1 MAREEP
7 TTALPM
13 AGAATGY
20 YGRPLLK
27 KPVWTWEIPL
37 YFFVGG
43 AAGAAALI
51 AEVARWTGSSRRL
64 VRDAQRLAAVGG
76 LLSPVLLISDLG
88 RPARFLYMLRVFKP
102 QSPMS
107 VGVWIVLVFSNA
119 AAGAAVISFAPH
131 RVRASLPVRFVGR
144 GLSAAAAI
152 TGLGMCTYTGVLI
165 GVTAI
170 PAWAQHVRLLPL
182 HFAYSGVA
190 TAVSILQLLGHRQR
204 GLHRLGLA
212 AALVETG
219 VGLLLET
226 TGDRVPGPLRH
237 GRSGMLMRTAGL
249 LAGPVP
255 LGLRLLHAIP
265 VAAAVSIAGALLTR
279 FAWVLAGQVSSQ
291 DPAPALSLQGAGPA
305 STGSGASRRAAMTTS

>member
-1 MAREEP
+1 MTTDEP
-7 TTALPM
+7 RAAPVPI

-37 YFFVGG
+37 YFFIGG

-51 AEVARWTGSSRRL
+51 AETAHWTGSSRRL

-107 VGVWIVLVFSNA
+107 VGVWIVLAFSNA
-119 AAGAAVISFAPH
+119 AAGAAAVSFAPS
-131 RVRASLPVRFVGR
+131 RVRARLPVRLLER
-144 GLSAAAAI
+144 GLSASAAM
-152 TGLGMCTYTGVLI
+152 TGVGMSTYTGVLI

-182 HFAYSGVA
+182 HFAYSGLA
-190 TAVSILQLLGHRQR
+190 TAVSILQLLGHGQR
-204 GLHRLGLA
+204 GLRRLGMA
-212 AALVETG
+212 AGVIETAVG
-219 VGLLLET
+219 VLLET
-226 TGDRVPGPLRH
+226 TGDRDPAPLRH
-237 GRSGMLMRTAGL
+237 GRSGMLMRAAGVL
-249 LAGPVP
+249 SGPLP
-255 LGLRLLHAIP
+255 LGLRLLRRIP
-265 VAAAVSIAGALLTR
+265 AAAASSIAGALLTR
-279 FAWVLAGQVSSQ
+279 FAWIRAGQTSSE
-291 DPAPALSLQGAGPA
+291 DPAPALALQ
-305 STGSGASRRAAMTTS
+305 R

>member
-1 MAREEP
+1 MTTDEP
-7 TTALPM
+7 RAAPVPI

-37 YFFVGG
+37 YFFIGG

-51 AEVARWTGSSRRL
+51 AETAHWTGSSRRL

-107 VGVWIVLVFSNA
+107 VGVWIVLAFSNA
-119 AAGAAVISFAPH
+119 AAGAAAVSFAPS
-131 RVRASLPVRFVGR
+131 RVRARLPVRLLER
-144 GLSAAAAI
+144 GLSASAAM
-152 TGLGMCTYTGVLI
+152 TGVGMSTYTGVLI

-182 HFAYSGVA
+182 HFAYSGLA
-190 TAVSILQLLGHRQR
+190 TAVSILQLLGHGQR
-204 GLHRLGLA
+204 GLRRLGLA
-212 AALVETG
+212 AGVIETAVG
-219 VGLLLET
+219 VLLET
-226 TGDRVPGPLRH
+226 TGDRDPAPLRH
-237 GRSGMLMRTAGL
+237 GRSGMLMRAAGVL
-249 LAGPVP
+249 SGPLP
-255 LGLRLLHAIP
+255 LGLRLLRRIP
-265 VAAAVSIAGALLTR
+265 AAAASSIAGALLTR
-279 FAWVLAGQVSSQ
+279 FAWIRAGQTSSE
-291 DPAPALSLQGAGPA
+291 DPAPALALQ
-305 STGSGASRRAAMTTS
+305 R

>member
-1 MAREEP
+1 MTTDEP
-7 TTALPM
+7 RAAPVPI

-37 YFFVGG
+37 YFFIGG

-51 AEVARWTGSSRRL
+51 AETAHWTGSSRRL

-107 VGVWIVLVFSNA
+107 VGVWIVLAFSNA
-119 AAGAAVISFAPH
+119 AAGAAAVSFTPR
-131 RVRASLPVRFVGR
+131 RVRARLPVRLLER
-144 GLSAAAAI
+144 GLSAAAAL
-152 TGLGMCTYTGVLI
+152 TGVGMSTYTGVLI

-182 HFAYSGVA
+182 HFAYSGLA
-190 TAVSILQLLGHRQR
+190 TAVSILQLLGHGQR
-204 GLHRLGLA
+204 GLRRLGMA
-212 AALVETG
+212 AGVIETAVG
-219 VGLLLET
+219 VLLET
-226 TGDRVPGPLRH
+226 TGDRDPAPLRH
-237 GRSGMLMRTAGL
+237 GHSGRLMRAAGVL
-249 LAGPVP
+249 SGPLP
-255 LGLRLLHAIP
+255 LGLRLLRRIP
-265 VAAAVSIAGALLTR
+265 AAAASSIAGALLTR
-279 FAWVLAGQVSSQ
+279 FAWIRAGQTSSQ
-291 DPAPALSLQGAGPA
+291 DPGQALGLQ
-305 STGSGASRRAAMTTS
+305 R

>member
-1 MAREEP
+1 MTTDEP
-7 TTALPM
+7 RAAPVPI

-37 YFFVGG
+37 YFFIGG

-51 AEVARWTGSSRRL
+51 AETAHWTGSSRRL

-107 VGVWIVLVFSNA
+107 VGVWIVLAFSNA
-119 AAGAAVISFAPH
+119 AAGAAAVSFAP
-131 RVRASLPVRFVGR
+131 RRARARLPVRLLER
-144 GLSAAAAI
+144 GLSASAAM
-152 TGLGMCTYTGVLI
+152 TGVGMSTYTGVLI

-182 HFAYSGVA
+182 HFAYSGLA
-190 TAVSILQLLGHRQR
+190 TAVSILQLLGHGQR
-204 GLHRLGLA
+204 GLRRLGMA
-212 AALVETG
+212 AGVIETAVG
-219 VGLLLET
+219 VLLET
-226 TGDRVPGPLRH
+226 TGDRDPAPLRH
-237 GRSGMLMRTAGL
+237 GRSGMLMRAAGVL
-249 LAGPVP
+249 SGPLP
-255 LGLRLLHAIP
+255 LGLRLLRRIP
-265 VAAAVSIAGALLTR
+265 AAAASSIAGALLTR
-279 FAWVLAGQVSSQ
+279 FAWIRAGQTSSQ
-291 DPAPALSLQGAGPA
+291 DPAPALALQ
-305 STGSGASRRAAMTTS
+305 R

>member
-1 MAREEP
+1 MTTDEP
-7 TTALPM
+7 RAAPVPI

-37 YFFVGG
+37 YFFIGG

-51 AEVARWTGSSRRL
+51 AETAHWTGSSRRL

-107 VGVWIVLVFSNA
+107 VGVWIVLAFSNA
-119 AAGAAVISFAPH
+119 AAGAAAVSFAP
-131 RVRASLPVRFVGR
+131 RRARARLPVRLLER
-144 GLSAAAAI
+144 GLSASAAM
-152 TGLGMCTYTGVLI
+152 TGVGMSTYTGVLI

-182 HFAYSGVA
+182 HFAYSGLA
-190 TAVSILQLLGHRQR
+190 TAVSILQLLGHGQR
-204 GLHRLGLA
+204 GLRRLGLA
-212 AALVETG
+212 AGVIETAVG
-219 VGLLLET
+219 VLLET
-226 TGDRVPGPLRH
+226 TGDRDPAPLRH
-237 GRSGMLMRTAGL
+237 GRSGMLMRAAGVL
-249 LAGPVP
+249 SGPLP
-255 LGLRLLHAIP
+255 LGLRLLRRIP
-265 VAAAVSIAGALLTR
+265 AAAASSIAGALLTR
-279 FAWVLAGQVSSQ
+279 FAWIRAGQTSSQ
-291 DPAPALSLQGAGPA
+291 DPAPALALQ
-305 STGSGASRRAAMTTS
+305 R